1 MKQMS
6 EKDRDELD
14 QFMTFQG
21 SNLAKMKDLACLYPR
36 YHPYRAH
43 LIQGQLFTD
52 FFTILTFFSQPKNIC
67 VLFHFNFI

>member
-52 FFTILTFFSQPKNIC
+52 FL
-67 VLFHFNFI
+67 LY